1 MTESQWHAPKN
12 VFLAQ
17 FMSQL
22 GVALTSGS
30 RGSAPGASHPPS
42 GTQGHLGHIL
52 LFAMT
57 KAQEGKWKC
66 VMPLKA

>member
-1 MTESQWHAPKN
+1 MTESQWHACKYI
-12 VFLAQ
+12 FLTQ

-22 GVALTSGS
+22 GAALTSGS
-30 RGSAPGASHPPS
+30 RGSAPGGSHPPS

-52 LFAMT
+52 LSAMI